1 METSQMNSRIAVIP
15 ARGGSKRL
23 PGKNIRMMEGI
34 PLIGRTISLLLES
47 NFFDEVF
54 VTTDNQEIAKVS
66 KEFGATIPFL
76 RDKNLSDDFTPTQP
90 VISKFLYELS
100 SKLAIDPE
108 FCCCIYSSAF
118 MLPKHVFSETFNLL
132 TAKNDCDFVAT
143 ILKYSHPIQRA
154 MTLNKFTNAVTFL
167 NPENLA
173 TRTQDLEETYFDA
186 GQLYWGRSKAWKEM
200 RPIFDKTT
208 VGYPLELNSVVDLD
222 SQDDWLKA
230 EELFKVRNLLQ

>member
-1 METSQMNSRIAVIP
+1 MNSRIAVIP

-34 PLIGRTISLLLES
+34 PLIGRTIRLLLES

-66 KEFGATIPFL
+66 QEFGASIPFL
-76 RDKNLSDDFTPTQP
+76 RDKTLADDFTPTQP
-90 VISKFLYELS
+90 VISNFLYELS
-100 SKLAIDPE
+100 SKLEINPE
-108 FCCCIYSSAF
+108 FCCCVYSSAF
-118 MLPKHVFSETFNLL
+118 MLPKYIFLETFNLL

-154 MTLNKFTNAVTFL
+154 MTLNKATNSVTFM
-167 NPENLA
+167 NPENIA

-200 RPIFDKTT
+200 RPIFNKTT
-208 VGYPLELNSVVDLD
+208 AGYSLELNSVVDLD
-222 SQDDWLKA
+222 TPDDWLKA
-230 EELFKVRNLLQ
+230 EELLKLRNLLQ

>member
-1 METSQMNSRIAVIP
+1 METSPMNSRIAVIP

-54 VTTDNQEIAKVS
+54 VTTDNQEIARIS
-66 KEFGATIPFL
+66 KEFGATTPFL

-90 VISKFLYELS
+90 VISNFLYELS

-108 FCCCIYSSAF
+108 FCCCVYSSAF
-118 MLPKHVFSETFNLL
+118 MLPKNIFSETFDLL
-132 TAKNDCDFVAT
+132 NAKSDCDYVAT
-143 ILKYSHPIQRA
+143 IHKYSHPIQRA
-154 MTLNKFTNAVTFL
+154 MTLDKTTHTVTFL
-167 NPENLA
+167 NPENLT

-186 GQLYWGRSKAWKEM
+186 GQLYWGRSEAWKEL
-200 RPIFDKTT
+200 RPIFNNTT
-208 VGYPLELNSVVDLD
+208 AGYSLELNSVVDLD
-222 SQDDWLKA
+222 TQDDWLKA
-230 EELFKVRNLLQ
+230 EELLKVRNFQK